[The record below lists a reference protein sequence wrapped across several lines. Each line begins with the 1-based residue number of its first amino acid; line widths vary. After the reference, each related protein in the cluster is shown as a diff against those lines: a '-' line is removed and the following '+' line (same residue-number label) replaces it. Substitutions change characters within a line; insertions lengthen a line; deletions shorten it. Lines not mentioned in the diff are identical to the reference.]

1 LISPLAVSK
10 ILDTIAA
17 ATCSSDV
24 DIDGIKGRDEEK
36 EEGGREAVIP
46 PARGVVI
53 RWPHDAG

>member
-1 LISPLAVSK
+1 LISPLADSK

-24 DIDGIKGRDEEK
+24 DIDGIKGGDEEK

-53 RWPHDAG
+53 SRPHDAG